1 MANSTIGIVAKY
13 AAVDVVGS
21 FLYFPVWWYTKGLV
35 RTAAGCVRT
44 VRGYARQF
52 GVGVWLKN
60 LFVPMFGQYDAA
72 GRAISFFMRLAAL
85 AYYSLVLAV
94 ISLLMFGLLLVWIAL
109 PIAAATMFVG
119 QAAAFLKS
127 FGP

>member
-13 AAVDVVGS
+13 AAVDIVGS
-21 FLYFPVWWYTKGLV
+21 FLYFPFWWYSKGLI

-44 VRGYARQF
+44 VRGYSRRF

-72 GRAISFFMRLAAL
+72 GRIISFFMRLAAL
-85 AYYSLVLAV
+85 LYYSLVLSV
-94 ISLLMFGLLLVWIAL
+94 ISLLMFALFLAWLSL
-109 PIAAATMFVG
+109 PIVAVTMFVG
-119 QAAAFLKS
+119 QAAAFLKT

>member
-1 MANSTIGIVAKY
+1 MASSTFGLVVKY

-21 FLYFPVWWYTKGLV
+21 FLYFPVWWYTAGVVK
-35 RTAAGCVRT
+35 TAVGCAGT

-60 LFVPMFGQYDAA
+60 LFVPMFGQHDLA
-72 GRAISFFMRLAAL
+72 GRVISFFIRLGVVI
-85 AYYSLVLAV
+85 YYSLVLLALSV
-94 ISLLMFGLLLVWIAL
+94 IMTAWLAAWLAL
-109 PIAAATMFVG
+109 PVVIGVMLFG
-119 QAAAFLKS
+119 QAGAFLKS

>member
-1 MANSTIGIVAKY
+1 MASSTFGIVTKY

-21 FLYFPVWWYTKGLV
+21 FLYFPFWWYTKGMI
-35 RTAAGCVRT
+35 RAAGGCVRT

-60 LFVPMFGQYDAA
+60 LFVPMFGQYDTA
-72 GRAISFFMRLAAL
+72 GRIISFFMRLAAL
-85 AYYSLVLAV
+85 LYYSLLLVV
-94 ISLLMFGLLLVWIAL
+94 ISILSFAAFLAWLAL
-109 PIAAATMFVG
+109 PAVAAMMFFG
-119 QAAAFLKS
+119 QLSAFLKS

>member
-1 MANSTIGIVAKY
+1 MANSTLGLAVRY

-21 FLYFPVWWYTKGLV
+21 FLYFPVWWYTKG
-35 RTAAGCVRT
+35 AAKAAISCVRT

-60 LFVPMFGQYDAA
+60 LFVPMFGQYDLA
-72 GRAISFFMRLAAL
+72 GRIISFFMRLAAL
-85 AYYSLVLAV
+85 IYYSFVLLAL
-94 ISLLMFGLLLVWIAL
+94 SLLMAAWFLAWLAL
-109 PIAAATMFVG
+109 PAFAAVMFFG
-119 QAAAFLKS
+119 QAAAFLKA